1 MHRSQ
6 QRLIAAGLLAAVV
19 LAAFGGVG
27 SLDFIGLDDRGY
39 VTQNSAV
46 QEGLSLEGLRF
57 AFTSNRLANWHPVTW
72 LSHMSV
78 VQLFGSEPAAHHWA
92 NALLHLANTL
102 LLFGLLARVTGATGA
117 SFFAA
122 ALFGVH
128 PLHVE
133 SVAWVSERKDVLST
147 TFWLLA
153 MHAHARRP
161 GSLWTAVWL
170 LVGLMT
176 KPMLVTLPF
185 ALLLFDRWPMGR
197 TEPMKRLVLE
207 KLPLFGVVVVFSGIT
222 FWVQQKTGAVQ
233 DVEAF
238 PLALRL
244 QNACVSTATY
254 LGKTLWPTDLAIFYP
269 YPEAVATW
277 KWASALVGIAALSA
291 IAWWRRARAPEL
303 FTGWFW
309 FLGTLVPVVGI
320 VQVGDQAWA
329 DRYAY
334 VPHLGLFAGA
344 VFLVGR
350 WAGHSR
356 AVARGV
362 AAVGAVLVVAGA
374 VATREQ
380 VARWRDDRTLFTHTL
395 EVTRDNYKAHD
406 FLAQDAS
413 RAGDARLAETH
424 YREAIRLRPDYL
436 SPYNNL
442 AKILLGT
449 GRATEAVALW
459 REAIRRD
466 PDQGLFHENL
476 GAALASTGDPE
487 AARYHFERAV
497 ELSPRSPS
505 ALFNLALFHYGAGDW
520 RAAFELLCRAVEE
533 DPGFARG
540 RGLKAQIQREHPEA
554 SCE

>member
-6 QRLIAAGLLAAVV
+6 QRLIAAALLALLV
-19 LAAFGGVG
+19 LTAFGGVG
-27 SLDFIGLDDRGY
+27 ELGFIGLDDRGY

-46 QEGLSLEGLRF
+46 QKGLSLEGLRY

-78 VQLFGSEPAAHHWA
+78 VQFFGSGPAAHHWV

-102 LLFGLLARVTGATGA
+102 LLFALLAKVTDATGA

-133 SVAWVSERKDVLST
+133 SVAWVAERKDVLST

-153 MHAHARRP
+153 MRAHARKP
-161 GSLWTAVWL
+161 GSPWTAVWL
-170 LVGLMT
+170 LIGLMT

-185 ALLLFDRWPMGR
+185 ALLLFDRWPLKR

-207 KLPLFGVVVVFSGIT
+207 KLPLFGVVLLFSGLT
-222 FWVQQKTGAVQ
+222 FWVQQKAGAVQ
-233 DVEAF
+233 DVEQF

-269 YPEAVATW
+269 YPQSVAFA
-277 KWASALVGIAALSA
+277 KWAGALVGIAALSGLT
-291 IAWWRRARAPEL
+291 WWRRERFPQW
-303 FTGWFW
+303 FSGWFW
-309 FLGTLVPVVGI
+309 FLGTLVPVIGI

-334 VPHLGLFAGA
+334 VPHLGLFTGA
-344 VFLVGR
+344 VFCAREWSGR
-350 WAGHSR
+350 SQLLS
-356 AVARGV
+356 RGV
-362 AAVGAVLVVAGA
+362 VLLGLAALAAST
-374 VATREQ
+374 VATRRQ
-380 VARWRDDRTLFTHTL
+380 VQVWRDDRTLFTHAL
-395 EVTRDNYKAHD
+395 EATRDNHKAHD

-413 RAGDARLAETH
+413 RAGDAALAETH
-424 YREAIRLRPDYL
+424 YREAIRLQPDYL

-442 AKILLGT
+442 AKIVFGS
-449 GRATEAVALW
+449 GRAAEAFALW
-459 REAIRRD
+459 REAIERD
-466 PDQGLFHENL
+466 PEQGLFHENL
-476 GAALASTGDPE
+476 GAALASTGD
-487 AARYHFERAV
+487 AAGALHHFERAV
-497 ELSPRSPS
+497 ELGPRSPS
-505 ALFNLALFHYGAGDW
+505 AHFNLALFFYGRGEW
-520 RAAFELLCRAVEE
+520 REALSLLCRAVEL
-533 DPGFARG
+533 DPAFAPA
-540 RGLKAQIQREHPEA
+540 RGLKKQILREHPEA
-554 SCE
+554 QCE